1 MFHFEAN
8 KDEKSSKCYRWNH
21 NSYWA
26 HITISANENYGI
38 CQVIRIPGKK
48 QNTFDLHDL
57 FCKFFTSSGGA
68 LGLFN
73 HWPSGKQLQSIWNQ
87 NTFTGMNS
95 LLAFTSATTLSTV
108 LRDNRQIP
116 RLGLFPFVI
125 LIHSW
130 VFLVVVV
137 SNFSS
142 SLMLELQTFLD
153 SKRSCMCA
161 RAEREGVNVDR
172 GGDEFNRWQ
181 AFVGCNVW
189 LPILGNMSCRPS
201 SSPPAISL
209 DPSANATRARS
220 EATLACTQWKHSLL
234 QHLSLMCIIKDLS
247 PPLLP
252 GPKATIVFVVV
263 IDIVFH
269 PYNTKQSDHDSDA
282 NAEVERVF

>member
-125 LIHSW
+125 LIHSCCFFGSCGLKLFIIFN
-130 VFLVVVV
+130 VGTADFFRFQALLHVCTGRERG
-137 SNFSS
+137 S
-142 SLMLELQTFLD
+142 QC
-153 SKRSCMCA
+153 RS
-161 RAEREGVNVDR
+161 R
-172 GGDEFNRWQ
+172 GR
-181 AFVGCNVW
+181 
-189 LPILGNMSCRPS
+189 
-201 SSPPAISL
+201 
-209 DPSANATRARS
+209 
-220 EATLACTQWKHSLL
+220 
-234 QHLSLMCIIKDLS
+234 
-247 PPLLP
+247 
-252 GPKATIVFVVV
+252 
-263 IDIVFH
+263 
-269 PYNTKQSDHDSDA
+269 
-282 NAEVERVF
+282 RV